1 MKTGITLAVG
11 AIAVALAVVAF
22 AKGGDDTAPVV
33 ENEAVA
39 EEPAPEPE
47 VAQLAAPQE
56 PEEVTPVHEDL
67 TVDEDGHIWGPLSFD
82 NPQVKI
88 NGDGTVTVKKLARA
102 YRMDGTMEEIPI
114 TGVLYPKRVPIS
126 SVKRVT
132 DVMGEPRRLDKF
144 ARPKAGLGK
153 RPAKN
158 KPATGGTGQ

>member
-1 MKTGITLAVG
+1 MKAGITLGVG
-11 AIAVALAVVAF
+11 AVAF
-22 AKGGDDTAPVV
+22 TQSGDDATPVV

-47 VAQLAAPQE
+47 EVALATPEE
-56 PEEVTPVHEDL
+56 PEVVAPVHEDL
-67 TVDEDGHIWGPLSFD
+67 TVDEDGHVWGPLSFD

-102 YRMDGTMEEIPI
+102 YRADGTMEEIPI
-114 TGVLYPKRVPIS
+114 TGVLSPKRVPIS

-144 ARPKAGLGK
+144 AKPKAGLGK
-153 RPAKN
+153 RAAKN
-158 KPATGGTGQ
+158 KAATNGSGQ